1 MCNREGMS
9 KIVEA
14 EESKVSAVIEQADDT
29 ETPKPPTW
37 LKRAISIYWMHEF
50 LVLMVVVILVAKAY
64 PPLGAEYLQPKITAK
79 WIAVIFIFGAFWNCT
94 RLTFRSDSCALSTH
108 TRDLLL
114 LQFWQV

>member
-29 ETPKPPTW
+29 ETPMPPTW

-79 WIAVIFIFGAFWNCT
+79 WIAVIIIFGAFWNCT
-94 RLTFRSDSCALSTH
+94 RLTFRSDSCAPSTH
-108 TRDLLL
+108 IRDLLL
-114 LQFWQV
+114 LQ